1 MFSHLAIIKLSYYT
15 FMFIFTITGQN
26 TDNFNFQI
34 LCYTTA
40 VELLPVTNL
49 PTKDPRQRSSK
60 ERASW
65 IIRNIDSGWLPFAQ
79 PACTGESARQ
89 PDGIN

>member
-1 MFSHLAIIKLSYYT
+1 MFSHLAIIKSSSYT
-15 FMFIFTITGQN
+15 FMFVFTITGQN

-40 VELLPVTNL
+40 GKLPVSNL
-49 PTKDPRQRSSK
+49 PTNDLRQRSSK
-60 ERASW
+60 GRADL